1 MKNYDDFKRNPFFY
15 VPSLEELYEIRCYYS
30 RTEKTLTAPMPAHIK
45 DHSKKNNESYKG
57 RIAMLK
63 DVIGHAK
70 GTYNYEMDGTGLKKV
85 MKAGA
90 VKTTSGPLK
99 DAEKAKNL
107 AAGIANPGKVT
118 HGH

>member
-57 RIAMLK
+57 RIAMLN

-85 MKAGA
+85 MKAAPLGA
-90 VKTTSGPLK
+90 QKLMTKALK
-99 DAEKAKNL
+99 AMKN
-107 AAGIANPGKVT
+107 
-118 HGH
+118 